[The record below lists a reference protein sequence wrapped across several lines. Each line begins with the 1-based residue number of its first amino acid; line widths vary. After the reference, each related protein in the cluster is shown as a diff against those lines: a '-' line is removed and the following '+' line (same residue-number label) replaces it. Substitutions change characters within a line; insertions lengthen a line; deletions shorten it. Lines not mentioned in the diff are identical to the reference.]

1 MPEDCVGNYSAESS
15 DHWIEN
21 ELREIEHL
29 KCDDRANRTNLLAS
43 EYGKRFENLIY
54 KIFR

>member
-54 KIFR
+54 NIFR